1 VGNVVSGGAFGRHI
15 HRQLGPSSGRA
26 LIVEARVPSFHR
38 SMNALSGESAP
49 AAGIGQKL
57 LSRRLLWLCVG
68 LSILVFFLWEGPTW
82 RQADAVDAAAWW
94 SYAVI
99 PLLVAGAL
107 LLERKLRALPLVLA
121 TVEVTAWKFFA
132 TYCFVQTMWMISPPS
147 TPPRALPAVVEEV
160 RPPDPPTVIDPRE
173 TGVIEGRVTAA
184 SGSPA
189 EGVLVYIDGG
199 LERHVFA
206 PPADVIRIVEEG
218 GSITTSSEVAQ
229 VGQRVEA
236 RSGDLKLH
244 TLIASTSEG
253 NAFSIPL
260 QSSGAWSNAKLRPI
274 TGVAT
279 LHCGVH
285 QRSGESRRLVIT
297 ANPFFTK
304 TDASGAFR
312 LTGVPA
318 GRVHVTVLGEGTKS
332 AGVDAIVEPGGTT
345 RLTLAL

>member
-1 VGNVVSGGAFGRHI
+1 MDA
-15 HRQLGPSSGRA
+15 SSGQP
-26 LIVEARVPSFHR
+26 L
-38 SMNALSGESAP
+38 P
-49 AAGIGQKL
+49 AAPPGGIGQAL
-57 LSRRLLWLCVG
+57 LSRRLLWICVG
-68 LSILVFFLWEGPTW
+68 LAILVFAVWEGPSW
-82 RQADAVDAAAWW
+82 RHADAADAAAWW
-94 SYAVI
+94 SYAAI
-99 PLLVAGAL
+99 PPLVAGAL
-107 LLERKLRALPLVLA
+107 LYERKLRPLPLLLA

-132 TYCFVQTMWMISPPS
+132 TYCFAQTMWMISPPV
-147 TPPRALPAVVEEV
+147 TPPRSQPTPVEEPL
-160 RPPDPPTVIDPRE
+160 PPDPPPTVIDARE
-173 TGVIEGRVTAA
+173 TGVIEGRVASA
-184 SGSPA
+184 SGESLQD
-189 EGVLVYIDGG
+189 VLVYVDGG

-206 PPADVIRIVEEG
+206 PPTEVIRIVEEAG
-218 GSITTSSEVAQ
+218 TITTTSDVAQ

-260 QSSGAWSNAKLRPI
+260 QSSGAWSHAKLRPF

-304 TDASGAFR
+304 TDTNGAFR

-318 GRVHVTVLGEGTKS
+318 GRVHVTALGEGARS
-332 AGVDAIVEPGGTT
+332 RGEEAVVAPSQTT
-345 RLTLAL
+345 RLSLAL

>member
-1 VGNVVSGGAFGRHI
+1 MD
-15 HRQLGPSSGRA
+15 A
-26 LIVEARVPSFHR
+26 LP
-38 SMNALSGESAP
+38 GESAP
-49 AAGIGQKL
+49 AEPVGELGQRL

-68 LSILVFFLWEGPTW
+68 LSTLVFFLWEGPSW
-82 RQADAVDAAAWW
+82 RHADAADAAAWW

-99 PLLVAGAL
+99 PALVAGAL
-107 LLERKLRALPLVLA
+107 LLDHKLRVLAWILA

-132 TYCFVQTMWMISPPS
+132 TYCFAQTMWMISPPS
-147 TPPRALPAVVEEV
+147 TPPRALPPVTAEI
-160 RPPDPPTVIDPRE
+160 RAPDPSPSVIDPRE
-173 TGVIEGRVTAA
+173 TGVLEGRVAA
-184 SGSPA
+184 PA
-189 EGVLVYIDGG
+189 GTPVEGVLVYIDGG

-218 GSITTSSEVAQ
+218 GAITTTADVAQ

-236 RSGDLKLH
+236 RAGDLKLH
-244 TLIASTSEG
+244 TLIASTTEG
-253 NAFSIPL
+253 DAFSIPL

-297 ANPFFTK
+297 ANPFFAK
-304 TDASGAFR
+304 TDASGTFR

-318 GRVHVTVLGEGTKS
+318 GRVHLTALGEGTRS
-332 AGVDAIVEPGGTT
+332 TALEAVVERGATT
-345 RLTLAL
+345 RLALML